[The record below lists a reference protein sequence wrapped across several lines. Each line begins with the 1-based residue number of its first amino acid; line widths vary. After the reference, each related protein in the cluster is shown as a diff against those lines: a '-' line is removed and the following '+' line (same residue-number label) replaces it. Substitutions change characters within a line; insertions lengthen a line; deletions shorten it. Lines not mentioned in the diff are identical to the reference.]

1 MKLSKLFVGLAAALV
16 LSACGPTAPAEHTI
30 TFNYNYN
37 YGEVVEGE
45 PAPTTIKVR
54 DGQTVSAEDIPTPT
68 RTDGEWAFKRWCTT
82 AACTN
87 AFDWTKAIEKDYT
100 VYADWVDLTNCDILT
115 LVGSFGAEGT
125 TEYWNPNSDTYKLA
139 TTDGIHYSIEEVVI
153 TEGVEFQV
161 IKNHAWDGQMN
172 VTAVDDATDKS
183 IYSGTG
189 NIVISQSAYYTITVD
204 LSASKPVHIEKVRE
218 YEDPNKAVS
227 YNVYLV
233 GDAFTGAAWGVNDAG
248 KMEGPAALTGT
259 WTKTITLNDAGQL
272 KVIVKG
278 VNSQGVEGDLTTWV
292 GMDKLPTVPTG
303 WEAGDGGNIIVAGGT
318 YTITYTITAAAGDG
332 VIAVTAA

>member
-16 LSACGPTAPAEHTI
+16 LSACGSTAPAEHTI

-100 VYADWVDLTNCDILT
+100 VYADWVDLTNCDVLT
-115 LVGSFGAEGT
+115 VVGGFGGT
-125 TEYWNPNSDTYKLA
+125 DQWNPSSDTYKLT
-139 TTDGIHYSIEEVVI
+139 TTDGIHYVLDSIQI
-153 TEGVEFQV
+153 AQYTEFQV

-172 VTAVDDATDKS
+172 VTAVDDTTSTD
-183 IYSGTG
+183 IYGGTG
-189 NIVISQSAYYTITVD
+189 NIIALKSAYYKVEVD
-204 LSASKPVHIEKVRE
+204 LSAVKPVHLSIVEE
-218 YEDPNKAVS
+218 YDDPNAAAGFS
-227 YNVYLV
+227 VYLV
-233 GDAFTGAAWGVNDAG
+233 GDAFTGAAWAVNEAG
-248 KMEGPAALTGT
+248 KMEGPATGIGT
-259 WTKTITLNDAGQL
+259 WTKTITLNEGGQL
-272 KVIVKG
+272 KIIVKA
-278 VNSQGVEGDLTTWV
+278 VNAQGAEVGGDIWV
-292 GMDKLPTVPTG
+292 GAGALSTMPEG
-303 WEAGDGGNIIVAGGT
+303 WSGTDNILVTAGT
-318 YTITYTITAAAGDG
+318 YTITYTITSVPAMGTMT
-332 VIAVTAA
+332 VTAA